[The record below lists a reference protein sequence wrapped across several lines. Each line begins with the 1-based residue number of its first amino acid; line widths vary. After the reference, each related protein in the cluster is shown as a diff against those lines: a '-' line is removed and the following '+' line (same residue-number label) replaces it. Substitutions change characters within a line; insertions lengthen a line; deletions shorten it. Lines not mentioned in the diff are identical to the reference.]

1 MAIFNKIVLCA
12 TTTQLIAGVW
22 RLGNLQSSHE
32 FSSDPKGYEA
42 FVRFLAQHD
51 NTRLYMLVDAV
62 EEDYQQDYLPH
73 TRGSARRE
81 MLARKL
87 NHGYRNA
94 TFKAAHFIER
104 QKDKRKDDRFIYVAL
119 TKSDFLQPWMQAIAA
134 QRMPLA
140 GVYLLSMMSELLL
153 QRMKLKAPH
162 ILLSERLNS
171 GLRQTYFHHGRLLIS
186 RSAPVSPAMQ
196 ERMAYFYLAETEKTR
211 LYLISQRLVMRDTP
225 IKMVL
230 ADIDDTSR
238 QICRNISQEQ
248 NLECVS
254 EDLKVLAKSLGLNPE
269 LLTRH
274 PELMH
279 MHLLATGELPV
290 NLAPASYTRHY
301 QVGNVARSIHLASV
315 LTLLGGFV
323 AASYIGQ
330 QASQTLQQTREAGQ
344 ETRMQE
350 QKYREVAKNFP
361 QTPIPSTDLRAAV
374 ETARKL
380 ASYAQTPQAAM
391 QALSEVLQAQP
402 DMQIHRMRWLNTPDI
417 TIRDDKA
424 EGVVSGPAQAAPAD
438 AQLSDTS
445 VLHQLVFVDGEVA
458 GFNGDYRAALVRV
471 NQLAE
476 KLRSLPQVAWVEV
489 LQEPV
494 NVSSYSRL
502 QGSTTD
508 AVSAVSMAA
517 NFKLKF
523 ILRPTEGAQ

>member
-1 MAIFNKIVLCA
+1 MAAFNKIVLCA

-22 RLGNLQSSHE
+22 RLGSLQSSHE
-32 FSSDPKGYEA
+32 FSSDPQGHA
-42 FVRFLAQHD
+42 QFARFLALHA

-104 QKDKRKDDRFIYVAL
+104 QKDKRRDDRFIYVAL

-153 QRMKLKAPH
+153 QRMKFKAPH

-230 ADIDDTSR
+230 ADVDDTSR
-238 QICRNISQEQ
+238 QISRHISQEQ

-254 EDLKVLAKSLGLNPE
+254 EDLKVLAKSLGLNPD
-269 LLTRH
+269 LLAQH

-290 NLAPASYTRHY
+290 NLAPASYIKHY
-301 QVGNVARSIHLASV
+301 QVGNVARGIHLASV
-315 LTLLGGFV
+315 LTLLGGFC
-323 AASYIGQ
+323 AAMYIGQ
-330 QASQTLQQTREAGQ
+330 QAAQTLQQTRDAGQ
-344 ETRMQE
+344 ETRLQE
-350 QKYREVAKNFP
+350 QKYREVAKDFP
-361 QTPIPSTDLRAAV
+361 QTPIPSTELRAAV
-374 ETARKL
+374 ETARQL
-380 ASYAQTPQAAM
+380 QSYAQTPEGAM
-391 QALSEVLQAQP
+391 HAISEALQGQP
-402 DMQIHRMRWLNTPDI
+402 DIQIHRLRWLHTPDI
-417 TIRDDKA
+417 TLRDDKA
-424 EGVVSGPAQAAPAD
+424 ETASATPGQVAPAD
-438 AQLSDTS
+438 AKLSDTS
-445 VLHQLVFVDGEVA
+445 MLHQLVFVDGEVA

-471 NQLAE
+471 NQFAE
-476 KLRSLPQVAWVEV
+476 QLRRLPQVASVEV
-489 LQEPV
+489 VQEPV

-517 NFKLKF
+517 EFKLKC

>member
-32 FSSDPKGYEA
+32 FSSDPTGYEEFA
-42 FVRFLAQHD
+42 RFLAQHPD
-51 NTRLYMLVDAV
+51 TRLYMLVDAV

-81 MLARKL
+81 MLTRKL
-87 NHGYRNA
+87 NHGYRNV

-134 QRMPLA
+134 QRVPLA

-186 RSAPVSPAMQ
+186 RSAPVSPTMQ

-230 ADIDDTSR
+230 ADIDDSSR

-254 EDLKVLAKSLGLNPE
+254 EDLKALAKSLGLNPD
-269 LLTRH
+269 LLSRH

-301 QVGNVARSIHLASV
+301 QVGNIARAVHLASV
-315 LTLLGGFV
+315 LILLGGF
-323 AASYIGQ
+323 ATAMYIGQ
-330 QASQTLQQTREAGQ
+330 QAAHTLQQTREAGQ
-344 ETRMQE
+344 ETRLQE
-350 QKYREVAKNFP
+350 QKYREVAKDFP
-361 QTPIPSTDLRAAV
+361 DTPIPSTDLRAAV

-380 ASYAQTPQAAM
+380 QSYAQTPHVAM
-391 QALSEVLQAQP
+391 RTLSEALQGQP
-402 DMQIHRMRWLNTPDI
+402 DLQIRRLRWLNTPDI
-417 TIRDDKA
+417 TMRDDKA
-424 EGVVSGPAQAAPAD
+424 EGVSSGPAQAVATD
-438 AQLSDTS
+438 SQLGDTS

-458 GFNGDYRAALVRV
+458 GFNGDYRAALLRV

-489 LQEPV
+489 SQEPV

-508 AVSAVSMAA
+508 TVSPVSMAA
-517 NFKLKF
+517 DFKLKF
-523 ILRPTEGAQ
+523 ILRPSEGTP